1 MANKDILKLQEMVGA
16 LQERVEKLQDPESC
30 WCSFCGKERSEVRQ
44 LFSGPEE
51 NLYICDECV
60 SKCYR
65 MLNHDT
71 T

>member
-1 MANKDILKLQEMVGA
+1 MTEKDYKKLEESMSLLNKHIDRIK
-16 LQERVEKLQDPESC
+16 DPNSK
-30 WCSFCGKERSEVRQ
+30 WCSFCGKERSEVKQ
-44 LFSGPEE
+44 LFSGPVED
-51 NLYICDECV
+51 LYICDECV